1 MPGPNEKAA
10 PRFESSSDP
19 EELEQFFSRLE
30 DLFDKCAV
38 TDEDEKKKA
47 AVSYTDIKTERQW
60 KVLPK
65 YAAGEKYEDFKSEV
79 MDCYDG
85 ARDSDRDAV
94 QELKRLVRRYDI
106 AQISDKS
113 QFMEFK
119 REFQVLASA
128 LSKVLSNRELDD
140 AFLAPMSNDLYRS
153 IKLQLERLPVP
164 TGLTKRENADPY
176 TLKEIMEAGLQVLQG
191 VFSSMD
197 RKRDEAKGIPT
208 AATATR
214 EQHRSTTAACN
225 SPAVEDREVKQEEM
239 GSVMAVMKDFLEQQ
253 TSANDKR
260 LASLEK
266 AMIENQKSI
275 LSFLQQQ
282 SSRPPVPS
290 YEPAHRMNN
299 YGQDHRRA
307 CFFCGETDGHISS
320 ECLVKSSY
328 IKAGKIE
335 IVDGRPR
342 LPGGG
347 EIPKDIRGQYV
358 KDRIDEYYAR
368 VKAGKMQSQNVVITT
383 TSTPGLFHVPGGYS
397 ALLQEKQE
405 LERQV
410 YAMRSQQASND
421 TGVRTRSKGPPPD
434 DPLERMPTDEEREQ
448 GFSRRSMKAGGSRT
462 KTSGVARSGSPSPPE
477 DVTPKKKSGAVRVEI
492 ADDSS
497 DESEDERPP
506 KVMSK
511 KQVQLDPAPKTI
523 PTARSATPEPEMPY
537 INVPDVTNAGKQGG
551 PSKKLPK
558 KMGFVPFAA
567 EDKQAAYRLKAPVEE
582 RGSSPEVLERLMK
595 SPIAVTVGELLAL
608 SKIGGAVKQEL
619 TMKRVA
625 LGKSKKN
632 GKQQFGLV
640 IEEESESEGEGV
652 AQAFPFAETEDEQG
666 DDLPAGAVHLSK
678 IPFVGTFIVTTEAR
692 NGVPAGALVWQD
704 PFEQYLNDAEAKG
717 EVPKEVYVAKDS
729 QALRSVFPFIN
740 GSERFESLYDTGSQ
754 IVSMASR
761 VADRLGLIYDP
772 DIVINMQSANKQVEK
787 SLGMAKNIPFL
798 FGDITVYLQ
807 VHIIKDPA
815 YEVLLG
821 RPFDTL
827 TTSTVYNTADGGQT
841 IKIRDPNS
849 TRSAMIPTFP
859 RGQKRF
865 VTREVEEGFQ

>member
-1 MPGPNEKAA
+1 MKRPP

-19 EELEQFFSRLE
+19 EELERFFSRLE

-85 ARDSDRDAV
+85 ARDSDRNAV

-128 LSKVLSNRELDD
+128 LSKVLSNRELVD

-176 TLKEIMEAGLQVLQG
+176 TLKEIMEAGLRVLQG

-197 RKRDEAKGIPT
+197 RKRDEARGIPT

-214 EQHRSTTAACN
+214 EQHRSTTAARN

-320 ECLVKSSY
+320 KCLVKSSY

-410 YAMRSQQASND
+410 YAMRSQQESND
-421 TGVRTRSKGPPPD
+421 TGVRTCSKGPPPD

-448 GFSRRSMKAGGSRT
+448 GFSRRSMKAGGEPYKDQWSCQVWFT
-462 KTSGVARSGSPSPPE
+462 I
-477 DVTPKKKSGAVRVEI
+477 TP
-492 ADDSS
+492 
-497 DESEDERPP
+497 
-506 KVMSK
+506 
-511 KQVQLDPAPKTI
+511 
-523 PTARSATPEPEMPY
+523 
-537 INVPDVTNAGKQGG
+537 GG
-551 PSKKLPK
+551 RNPQK
-558 KMGFVPFAA
+558 
-567 EDKQAAYRLKAPVEE
+567 EE
-582 RGSSPEVLERLMK
+582 WS
-595 SPIAVTVGELLAL
+595 
-608 SKIGGAVKQEL
+608 
-619 TMKRVA
+619 
-625 LGKSKKN
+625 GKS
-632 GKQQFGLV
+632 
-640 IEEESESEGEGV
+640 
-652 AQAFPFAETEDEQG
+652 
-666 DDLPAGAVHLSK
+666 
-678 IPFVGTFIVTTEAR
+678 
-692 NGVPAGALVWQD
+692 
-704 PFEQYLNDAEAKG
+704 
-717 EVPKEVYVAKDS
+717 
-729 QALRSVFPFIN
+729 
-740 GSERFESLYDTGSQ
+740 
-754 IVSMASR
+754 
-761 VADRLGLIYDP
+761 
-772 DIVINMQSANKQVEK
+772 
-787 SLGMAKNIPFL
+787 
-798 FGDITVYLQ
+798 
-807 VHIIKDPA
+807 
-815 YEVLLG
+815 
-821 RPFDTL
+821 
-827 TTSTVYNTADGGQT
+827 
-841 IKIRDPNS
+841 
-849 TRSAMIPTFP
+849 
-859 RGQKRF
+859 
-865 VTREVEEGFQ
+865 